1 MVDFDDDK
9 TTTVTREESA
19 RVMAY
24 THNNQFFYLLLLCRC
39 ECANEC
45 GQWVEMHRCVGY
57 TTQTHRHTHWLARS
71 LNVSVALMLTQ
82 RGLWC
87 CTATSIGRRLY
98 EWNWIWLIDFLLLL
112 LCLGFHC
119 CCYCWCWCCCL
130 HWLVAVNCISCEN
143 FLFNCILNAPC
154 NFMRVLCTRSI
165 FSSIKHLYVILRLI
179 HFVCIW
185 NQDFQTHRVDT

>member
-24 THNNQFFYLLLLCRC
+24 THNNHFFSLLLLCRC

-45 GQWVEMHRCVGY
+45 GQWVEMHRCVG
-57 TTQTHRHTHWLARS
+57 WLARS
-71 LNVSVALMLTQ
+71 LNVPVALMLIQ
-82 RGLWC
+82 RGVWC
-87 CTATSIGRRLY
+87 STATSIGRRLY
-98 EWNWIWLIDFLLLL
+98 EWNWIWVIDFLLL

-130 HWLVAVNCISCEN
+130 HWLVAVSCISCEN

-154 NFMRVLCTRSI
+154 NFMRVLAVYSLA
-165 FSSIKHLYVILRLI
+165 SSICTSYCVWSIL
-179 HFVCIW
+179 FVFEIKTFEPIELTP
-185 NQDFQTHRVDT
+185 NFV